1 MGSFLTFPGTQE
13 ARQLAR
19 MVASE
24 VRKQMSREHG
34 SSPQLSERRSGSHQ
48 TVPLAEVVEP
58 LDVEEFLAA
67 HPPEAESGP
76 LRDLA
81 DFPPDDLEVIQEPR
95 ELRTLE
101 PGVPEE
107 GMLDMRTQDA
117 VKTYTEDWLVVRRR
131 YQGLS
136 TAYTPI
142 TPQRQRERQQGLP
155 RQVFETDEPEVEDV
169 EERRRSSGSLD
180 ETPRGSWASSIFD
193 LRNSMPDAPLP
204 GLLERT
210 APEEADLRNAALR
223 REGRH
228 PEILALFPAPDEDEA
243 VERRSPPE
251 MPREHFGQRILV
263 KCLSL
268 KFEIEFEP
276 IFGSLALYDIKE
288 KKKISE
294 NFYFDLNSEAV
305 KGLLRGHSAPPAI
318 SSLARAAIFSI
329 SHPSPD
335 IFLVIRL
342 EKVLQQGDIG
352 ECCEPYMVLREA
364 DGVKNK
370 EKLERLRT
378 AAEQF
383 CSRLGRYRMPFA
395 WTAVHL
401 RNVLSSASAPERDP
415 LDPDTDR
422 KGTWK
427 RRTLDRLSVG
437 DEACGFGNFRPATL
451 TITNFFKQ
459 EGDRLS
465 DEDLYKFLADMR
477 RPSSLLRRLRPIT
490 ALLKIDISPA
500 PESPHYCLS
509 PELLHVQPYPDP
521 RVRPTKEILE
531 FPAREVFAPYTMY
544 RNLLFIYPQSLNFS
558 SRQGSMRNIAIKV
571 QLMAGE
577 DPSQALPVIFGK
589 SSSSEFTQEAYTA
602 VVYHN
607 KCPQFY
613 EEVKVMLPP
622 ALGDSHH
629 LLFSFHH
636 VACQPRPHTLP
647 DAPVGYTWV
656 PLMQHGQ
663 LRTGP
668 LCLPVSVDKPPPS
681 YSVLTPDV
689 QLPGMKWVDNHKG
702 VFHMELR
709 AVSSVHTQDPALER
723 FLALGRALEVGPC
736 GGRGAAVLEAEL
748 RASLGGLRG
757 AQPQPLVAFSHQLL
771 DRLLRLLT
779 RPPLIN
785 GQTVN
790 VGRAAFETL
799 AVLANQIDRSLE
811 GSRDTHGRC
820 PVLAAYVHFAFRLP
834 GTEREAN
841 APDQD
846 PLHPPTGLPLS
857 RAKSISCSNPD
868 LASNPCCPD
877 EEVQHILG
885 TKGIDRSHS
894 WVNAAYAPGGTKAVL
909 RRPPPP
915 AGPDPKQLVHE
926 ELALQWV
933 VSASVVREAALCQA
947 WFFFQ
952 LMTKSL
958 ALHLYRAGRLE
969 APRRLRLPQRFADD
983 VAALVCALSTEVAA
997 RCHQDMELV
1006 ERLNTSLGFFLADL
1020 LSLMDRGFVLGLVR
1034 AYYKQVG
1041 ARLATA
1047 PNPSV
1052 LLGLRLDLLRIVSSH
1067 EHYVPLNLPLGSL
1080 SPPASP
1086 SPSVSSQGSAFSS
1099 QAPEQRWAHMLELS
1113 GPFRRQHFLVGLLL
1127 SELAL
1132 ILEADGDDALALQK
1146 KAIGAL
1152 HNLLCSHEADPR
1164 LATPAACALVARLY
1178 LPLITIVMDVLPQL
1192 HDFSET
1198 HSPRGRLVP
1207 STLGDDGD
1215 GDGSTISPSVA
1226 MAIAGSPLPPVP
1238 CPCPSPGPAV
1248 GGRASGGLAPE
1259 ATRELLGCLLWVL
1272 KGADPDVL
1280 RGWLTDLPPARLARL
1295 LDLLRLCTAAFCY
1308 KGRPGGERGHR
1319 LPLAQSLDMRARLEE
1334 AILGTVGARRDMVR
1348 RSRERS
1354 PLGPHENVRWRK
1366 SLTHWRPS
1374 TERPDKTKE
1383 EVEQEVLV
1391 EGNLVTEA
1399 NLIVLD
1405 TLEIIAQTLPLA
1417 EARDSLLGVLL
1428 RVLLHSMACA
1438 PGAVYLQHSLAT
1450 QRALVAKFP
1459 ELLFEED
1466 AELGAELCLRL
1477 LRLCGSHVATIRAH
1491 ASASL
1496 YLLMRQGYETAHSFA
1511 RVKLQVTLS
1520 LSTLVGTSRSLSE
1533 EHLRRS
1539 LRTLLT
1545 YAHDDPELHHS
1556 PFPEQVQD
1564 LVFNLHMIL
1573 TDTVKMKEHQEDPEM
1588 LIDLMYRI
1596 AKGYQ
1601 NSPDLR
1607 LTWLQSMAQTH
1618 AARGGHAE
1626 SAQCLVHGAALV
1638 AEYLSLLEDRRHLP
1652 VGCVSFQSISSNVL
1666 EESAVA
1672 DDVVTPGEE
1681 GVCSGQLFTE
1691 QGLVGLL
1698 QQAAD
1703 AFTAAGL
1710 YEAVNEVYKLLIP
1723 IHEANRDHTRLAT
1736 LHGQLQDAFARLA
1749 QPSSGWERMFGTYF
1763 RVGFYGGRFG
1773 DLDEQEFVYK
1783 EPSLTKLPEIAHR
1796 LEEFYAQRFGDD
1808 VVEIIKD
1815 SNPVDKAKLEPSKAY
1830 IQVTYVEPYLEAYE
1844 LRERVTDF
1852 ERSYG
1857 LRRFLFC
1864 TPLTPGGRAHGE
1876 LHEQFKRKTL
1886 LTTAHAFPYIKTRI
1900 NVVHKEEIILTPIE
1914 VAIEDMQKKT
1924 QELAFATRQDPAD
1937 PKMLQMV
1944 LQGCVGTTVNQGP
1957 LEVAQVF
1964 LAEIPQDPK
1973 LYRHH
1978 NKLRLCFKDFTK
1990 RCEDAL
1996 RKNKALI
2003 GPDQRE
2009 YHRELERNYQR
2020 LREALQPLLNRR
2032 APPLPPPTVI
2042 P

>member
-1 MGSFLTFPGTQE
+1 MAAPERRAFAQ
-13 ARQLAR
+13 RINR

-1207 STLGDDGD
+1207 STLGDD
-1215 GDGSTISPSVA
+1215 
-1226 MAIAGSPLPPVP
+1226 
-1238 CPCPSPGPAV
+1238 
-1248 GGRASGGLAPE
+1248 
-1259 ATRELLGCLLWVL
+1259 
-1272 KGADPDVL
+1272 
-1280 RGWLTDLPPARLARL
+1280 
-1295 LDLLRLCTAAFCY
+1295 
-1308 KGRPGGERGHR
+1308 
-1319 LPLAQSLDMRARLEE
+1319 
-1334 AILGTVGARRDMVR
+1334 
-1348 RSRERS
+1348 ERS

-1749 QPSSGWERMFGTYF
+1749 QPSSGWEVGPLFHVCTHLRCLCPWLTHLPCGFPPTPRLLLWAPPPGTCIWCPQRMFGTYF